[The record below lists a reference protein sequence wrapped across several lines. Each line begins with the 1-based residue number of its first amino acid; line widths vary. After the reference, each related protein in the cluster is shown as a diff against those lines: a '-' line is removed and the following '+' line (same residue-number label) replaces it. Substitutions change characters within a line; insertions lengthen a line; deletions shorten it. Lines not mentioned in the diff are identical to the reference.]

1 MSILEKTPLKSKKF
15 IAFFFAML
23 VLAGILIF
31 ALKTQIIGWAIALF
45 MCIGIFAIA
54 FISVG
59 YILSQSALDK
69 FVRGVGQLKGTGE
82 PDETSDESM
91 E

>member
-15 IAFFFAML
+15 VAFFFALL

-31 ALKTQIIGWAIALF
+31 ALKTQTVGWAIAAF

-59 YILSQSALDK
+59 YILSQGALDK
-69 FVRGVGQLKGTGE
+69 FVRGVGQLKGITGNDKTPE
-82 PDETSDESM
+82 DSVE
-91 E
+91 

>member
-15 IAFFFAML
+15 IAFFFSL
-23 VLAGILIF
+23 LLLAGILLF
-31 ALKTQIIGWAIALF
+31 ALNTQTIGWPLAAF
-45 MCIGIFAIA
+45 MCIGIFSIA

-59 YILSQSALDK
+59 YILSQGALDK
-69 FVRGVGQLKGTGE
+69 FVRGVGQVKGIVSNDGSSE
-82 PDETSDESM
+82 NSM

>member
-1 MSILEKTPLKSKKF
+1 MSLLEKTPLKSKKF
-15 IAFFFAML
+15 IAFFFALILLATIL
-23 VLAGILIF
+23 VF
-31 ALKTQIIGWAIALF
+31 ALLTQTIGWAIASF

-59 YILSQSALDK
+59 YILSQGALDK
-69 FVRGVGQLKGTGE
+69 FVRGVTQLKGAGE
-82 PDETSDESM
+82 KDEEYL

>member
-15 IAFFFAML
+15 IAFFFAL
-23 VLAGILIF
+23 LLLAGILIF
-31 ALKTQIIGWAIALF
+31 ALKTQMFGWSIALF

-69 FVRGVGQLKGTGE
+69 FVRGVGQFKGAGDSDET
-82 PDETSDESM
+82 PDEPM